1 MDTSL
6 ILLMVLGSLLV
17 VASMGCEDANQAPP
31 ASTGSEGDASPANA
45 NGGMGLADA
54 LAQRRSVRS
63 FKADALSA
71 EQIAQLCWAA
81 QGVTGERMG
90 LRTAP
95 SAGALYPLEC
105 YVVTADG
112 VDHYDPGSNTLSRH
126 LEGDVRGGLQA
137 AALGQRFVGGA
148 PATFVLCGV
157 VTRTAAKY
165 GPRAERYV
173 WIEAGHA
180 GQNIL
185 LQAVALGLG
194 AVPVGAFDDARV
206 AEVLQLPPDHAP
218 LYLIPVGAAR

>member
-1 MDTSL
+1 MNTSM
-6 ILLMVLGSLLV
+6 ILLMILASLV
-17 VASMGCEDANQAPP
+17 VMISMGCDDADEAQPV
-31 ASTGSEGDASPANA
+31 STSPNGDMS
-45 NGGMGLADA
+45 LADA
-54 LAQRRSVRS
+54 LAARRSVRS
-63 FKADALSA
+63 FKVDALSA

-81 QGVTGERMG
+81 QGVTGGRTG
-90 LRTAP
+90 FRTAP
-95 SAGALYPLEC
+95 SAGALYPLEL

-112 VDHYDPGSNTLSRH
+112 VDYYEPNRNTLSRH

-137 AALGQRFVGGA
+137 AALGQRFVGDA

-157 VTRTAAKY
+157 VSRMAGKY

-173 WIEAGHA
+173 WMEVGHA

-194 AVPVGAFDDARV
+194 AVPVGAFEDDRV
-206 AEVLQLPPDHAP
+206 ADVLQLPPDHAP

>member
-6 ILLMVLGSLLV
+6 ILLMVFASPLV
-17 VASMGCEDANQAPP
+17 MISMGCDNADEARPV
-31 ASTGSEGDASPANA
+31 STNP
-45 NGGMGLADA
+45 NGGMSLADA
-54 LAQRRSVRS
+54 LAQRRSVRR

-81 QGVTGERMG
+81 QGVTSDRMG

-95 SAGALYPLEC
+95 SAGALYPLEL

-112 VDHYDPGSNTLSRH
+112 VDHYEPGGNTLSRH

-137 AALGQRFVGGA
+137 AALGQSSVGGA

-157 VTRTAAKY
+157 VSRTAAKY
-165 GPRAERYV
+165 GPRADRYV

-185 LQAVALGLG
+185 LQATALGLG
-194 AVPVGAFDDARV
+194 AVPIGAFHDDRV
-206 AEVLQLPPDHAP
+206 AEVLHLPPGCAP
-218 LYLIPVGAAR
+218 LYLIPVGVAR